1 MRIYRST
8 NVFKDERGLIINIS
22 PDEDIK
28 DVLYITGKPGA
39 VRGSHYHQKDSHYCY
54 ILKGI
59 IDYQYKDP
67 ETNETVTERLS
78 KGDIVYS
85 APMEHHRFVFQT
97 HGAFIAMA
105 TQSRVQNDYENDT
118 IRIEFE
124 K

>member
-1 MRIYRST
+1 MTGVQTCALPIYAPS
-8 NVFKDERGLIINIS
+8 
-22 PDEDIK
+22 
-28 DVLYITGKPGA
+28 
-39 VRGSHYHQKDSHYCY
+39 
-54 ILKGI
+54 
-59 IDYQYKDP
+59 
-67 ETNETVTERLS
+67 RLS